1 MFDTVKT
8 LRELVEKKVALG
20 APNAKGWRPVRCQVC
35 HDYQERAAFI
45 FDDIYTGASCF
56 NCGSKFRYKEGSGKL
71 NGNAR
76 RILECYGITRE
87 ELNEVTG
94 SSFLLKKAETKEI
107 TLESM
112 KPQVS
117 LYTPEVK
124 LPPNSY
130 PLGSDF
136 CDELQTPIIEYLL
149 SRHIDPLRLNAHFST
164 DPKFLNRVIVPC
176 MREGKIIF
184 WQARTILPGVKPR
197 YMSPS
202 VVKDAVLW
210 GYDNI
215 FKNYDQPLF
224 ITEGIFDA
232 ESLDG
237 IALLG
242 SKLNEAKLEILNR
255 SKRRKIVVVDRDD
268 NGSALAEMALEHGWE
283 ITFTAL
289 GVGDVNKSVQTR
301 GRLLTIWD
309 LLKNATVPST
319 LRTTKG
325 VAVQSKLE
333 LGMQMA
339 LAKMTGRK

>member
-1 MFDTVKT
+1 
-8 LRELVEKKVALG
+8 
-20 APNAKGWRPVRCQVC
+20 
-35 HDYQERAAFI
+35 
-45 FDDIYTGASCF
+45 
-56 NCGSKFRYKEGSGKL
+56 
-71 NGNAR
+71 
-76 RILECYGITRE
+76 
-87 ELNEVTG
+87 
-94 SSFLLKKAETKEI
+94 
-107 TLESM
+107 
-112 KPQVS
+112 
-117 LYTPEVK
+117 
-124 LPPNSY
+124 
-130 PLGSDF
+130 
-136 CDELQTPIIEYLL
+136 
-149 SRHIDPLRLNAHFST
+149 
-164 DPKFLNRVIVPC
+164 
-176 MREGKIIF
+176 MREGKVIF

-232 ESLDG
+232 EPLDG

-268 NGSALAEMALEHGWE
+268 NGSALAEMALQHGWE

-289 GVGDVNKSVQTR
+289 GAGDVNKSIQTR

-309 LLKNATVPST
+309 LLKNATAPST
-319 LRTTKG
+319 LRTSKG

-339 LAKMTGRK
+339 LAKMTGKK

>member
-1 MFDTVKT
+1 MKQKT
-8 LRELVEKKVALG
+8 LQELIEQKVVLG
-20 APNAKGWRPVRCQVC
+20 KESAKGFRALRCQVC
-35 HDYQERAAFI
+35 NDHSERAGFK
-45 FDDIYTGASCF
+45 FNGSEVRYNCF
-56 NCGSKFRYKEGSGKL
+56 NCQARFVFTEGDTSFTK
-71 NGNAR
+71 NAR
-76 RILECYGITRE
+76 RILECYGITRD

-94 SSFLLKKAETKEI
+94 SSFFLKKNETKEI

-117 LYTPEVK
+117 LFTPEVK

-136 CDELQTPIIEYLL
+136 CDELQAPIIEYLL
-149 SRHIDPLRLNAHFST
+149 SRCIDPLKINAHFST

-176 MREGKIIF
+176 TREGKIIF

-197 YMSPS
+197 YKSPS

-232 ESLDG
+232 EPLDG

-255 SKRRKIVVVDRDD
+255 SRRRKIVVVDRDD

-289 GVGDVNKSVQTR
+289 GAGDVNKSIQTR

-309 LLKNATVPST
+309 LLKNATVPRALKT
-319 LRTTKG
+319 ADG

-333 LGMQMA
+333 LGIQMA

>member
-1 MFDTVKT
+1 MKQQT
-8 LRELVEKKVALG
+8 LQELIERKVVLG
-20 APNAKGWRPVRCQVC
+20 KQSAKGFRALRCQVC
-35 HDYQERAAFI
+35 HDHSERAGFR
-45 FDDIYTGASCF
+45 FDGMEIQYNCF
-56 NCGSKFRYKEGSGKL
+56 NCGSKFHFTEGDTSVSK
-71 NGNAR
+71 NAR

-94 SSFLLKKAETKEI
+94 SSFLLKKAETKVI
-107 TLESM
+107 TLTSM
-112 KPQVS
+112 KPQIS

-124 LPPNSY
+124 LPPNSH

-136 CDELQTPIIEYLL
+136 CDELQAPIIEYLL
-149 SRHIDPLRLNAHFST
+149 NRSIDPLRINAHFST
-164 DPKFLNRVIVPC
+164 DPKFLNRVIIPC
-176 MREGKIIF
+176 MREGKVIF

-232 ESLDG
+232 EPLDG

-255 SKRRKIVVVDRDD
+255 SRRRKIVVVDRDD
-268 NGSALAEMALEHGWE
+268 NGSALAEMALAHGWE
-283 ITFTAL
+283 ITFTAI
-289 GVGDVNKSVQTR
+289 GAGDVNKSVQTR

-309 LLKNATVPST
+309 LLKNATVPRALKT
-319 LRTTKG
+319 ADG

-339 LAKMTGRK
+339 LAKMTGKK

>member
-1 MFDTVKT
+1 MKQQT
-8 LRELVEKKVALG
+8 LQDLIERKVVLG
-20 APNAKGWRPVRCQVC
+20 KQSAKGFRALRCQVC
-35 HDYQERAAFI
+35 HDHSERAGFR
-45 FDDIYTGASCF
+45 FDGGEIQYNCF
-56 NCGSKFRYKEGSGKL
+56 NCGSKFHFTEGDTSVSK
-71 NGNAR
+71 NAR

-124 LPPNSY
+124 LPPNSH

-136 CDELQTPIIEYLL
+136 CDELQAPIIEYLL

-164 DPKFLNRVIVPC
+164 DPKFLNRVIIPC
-176 MREGKIIF
+176 TREGKIIF

-215 FKNYDQPLF
+215 FRNYDQPLF

-232 ESLDG
+232 EPLDG

-289 GVGDVNKSVQTR
+289 GAGDVNKSVQTR

-309 LLKNATVPST
+309 LLKNATVPRALKT
-319 LRTTKG
+319 ADG
-325 VAVQSKLE
+325 IAVQSKLE

>member
-1 MFDTVKT
+1 VKQQT
-8 LRELVEKKVALG
+8 LQELIERKVVLG
-20 APNAKGWRPVRCQVC
+20 KQSAKGFRALRCQVC
-35 HDYQERAAFI
+35 HDHSERAGFKFEAGEVR
-45 FDDIYTGASCF
+45 YNCF
-56 NCGSKFRYKEGSGKL
+56 NCQARFVFTEGDTSVSK
-71 NGNAR
+71 NAR

-124 LPPNSY
+124 LPPNSH

-136 CDELQTPIIEYLL
+136 CDELQAPIIEYLM

-232 ESLDG
+232 EPIDG

-242 SKLNEAKLEILNR
+242 SSSMRR
-255 SKRRKIVVVDRDD
+255 S
-268 NGSALAEMALEHGWE
+268 
-283 ITFTAL
+283 
-289 GVGDVNKSVQTR
+289 
-301 GRLLTIWD
+301 
-309 LLKNATVPST
+309 
-319 LRTTKG
+319 LR
-325 VAVQSKLE
+325 S
-333 LGMQMA
+333 
-339 LAKMTGRK
+339 